1 MTSDDLYKIEI
12 DVFREVERIKRE
24 KEEYCK
30 GVEHGASLMLEAVRA
45 VLVTEETNALCEKGA
60 EQ

>member
-12 DVFREVERIKRE
+12 EVFRKIDHIKRE

-30 GVEHGASLMLEAVRA
+30 GVEHGASLMLEAVRS
-45 VLVTEETNALCEKGA
+45 VLVTEEVNALYEKGA

>member
-30 GVEHGASLMLEAVRA
+30 GVEYGMELMFKAVRDYLTA
-45 VLVTEETNALCEKGA
+45 EAEKGA